1 MPNMTKAT
9 RSAYE
14 EVRSMMLQK
23 TERMDWEQAIAL
35 YEELSTDIDGDI
47 NCLKEEN
54 ELEG

>member
-9 RSAYE
+9 RAAYE

-35 YEELSTDIDGDI
+35 YEELSTDIDGNI

-54 ELEG
+54 EPEE